1 MCILHTVV
9 LGQHIADD
17 KQVGSCVHPVTYQVP
32 LSLTVASPLILEDI
46 LKKPSKSAVPASI
59 LATTLDKK

>member
-32 LSLTVASPLILEDI
+32 LGRISLDSRRYSKETLEERSP
-46 LKKPSKSAVPASI
+46 SI
-59 LATTLDKK
+59 HTGNYVR